1 MESKKKDSYRPTE
14 TMPTTN
20 SDSNSVTNPLN
31 DPITRR
37 QAISRM
43 GWAGVGI
50 AAVVIV
56 GVGAF
61 LAYETTKPSPTTTTS
76 TTPTTSVPTTSSTTF
91 TTPSVSTALPAIKLG
106 AVLSLTGA
114 FAGFGQGLQF
124 GHQACIAD
132 LNKLGGMQFGSN
144 RIPISYKVYDD
155 GSNPTTGSSLAT
167 QAIENDMVDVLMH
180 GNGPPV
186 TTIPIGTQAE
196 RYGVPFIMGSP
207 FEPWSAAGPWKYS
220 WSILFRIGTQP
231 TGFPTA
237 GYTITS
243 AYFGLNDSVF
253 NQTNGNS
260 SVLACGDSDGT
271 GWYGVFPGAMSSH
284 TPAYDVID
292 PLLYPVGTTDF
303 SSTITDWKTKGVEI
317 LWANLPAPDYGTFW
331 RQSSELGFRP
341 KIALIGRAPLFY
353 SDINAWGDSLPLD
366 VCTECWW
373 DPSWPFKG
381 LVGSTTTPESLA
393 ADWVSTTGSPLN
405 RNIAFGYSAMQIL
418 NDAVGRAGTLDKA
431 TVNSAIGATDITA
444 MTGPIKFFPD
454 THDSPCPVTIK
465 QWQAGT
471 GSEPNWVDPIVFSQ
485 LASEGMPAPGT
496 FQFPLP
502 PWP

>member
-1 MESKKKDSYRPTE
+1 MESKKRGSYKPTE
-14 TMPTTN
+14 SKPTKTE
-20 SDSNSVTNPLN
+20 TNPLTNSLN
-31 DPITRR
+31 DKMTRR
-37 QAISRM
+37 QAISKM
-43 GWAGVGI
+43 GWAGVGVV
-50 AAVVIV
+50 AVVIV
-56 GVGAF
+56 GVGGY
-61 LAYETTKPSPTTTTS
+61 LAYEATKTSSTSTTTTPTTTTQS
-76 TTPTTSVPTTSSTTF
+76 TQSTVI
-91 TTPSVSTALPAIKLG
+91 TTPSVTTSLPPIKLG

-124 GHQACIAD
+124 GHQAAIND
-132 LNKLGGMQFGSN
+132 LNALGGMQFGSE

-155 GSNPTTGSSLAT
+155 GSNPTTGSTLAD
-167 QAIENDMVDVLMH
+167 QAILADGADVIVH

-186 TTIPIGTQAE
+186 TTIPIGTECE
-196 RYGVPFIMGSP
+196 RYNTPYIMGSP

-243 AYFGLNDSVF
+243 AYFGLNDSIF
-253 NQTNGNS
+253 SQTNGNA

-271 GWYGVFPGAMSSH
+271 GWYGVFPGAMSGH

-292 PLLYPVGTTDF
+292 ALLYPVGTTDF
-303 SSTITDWKTKGVEI
+303 SSAITDWKSKNVEI
-317 LWANLPAPDYGTFW
+317 LWANLPAPDFGTFW
-331 RQSSELGFRP
+331 RQSSELDFRP

-353 SDINAWGDSLPLD
+353 SDINAWGDNLPLD

-381 LVGSTTTPESLA
+381 MVDSSTTPESLA
-393 ADWVSTTGSPLN
+393 GLYTANGTPLN
-405 RNIAFGYSAMQIL
+405 RNIAFGYSAIQIL
-418 NDAVGRAGTLDKA
+418 NDSVGRAASLDKNA
-431 TVNSAIGATDITA
+431 VNTAIGETNITA
-444 MTGPIKFFPD
+444 MTGPIKFFSD

-465 QWQAGT
+465 QWQAGSGT
-471 GSEPNWVDPIVFSQ
+471 EPNWVDPIVFSQ

-496 FQFPLP
+496 FSFPLP
-502 PWP
+502 PWS